1 MYHIIFI
8 RVLQIAIHLYFFPGE
23 NISTGKILLLWFFIY
38 NSNENGLWNKQIDQ
52 LPQSRLII
60 LKFAISSTSFP
71 SPFIANDL
79 ATPFNFGEPVQ
90 PTSSVLTALVAGLKK
105 KREREREREME
116 TEEKRGSKRYTR
128 RIYTWPA
135 PSRART
141 RNNVHYASLTRFLP
155 LLAFF
160 RGRKERWR
168 GTKRAEQ
175 HPFPIVGQ
183 PPPSFGRRV
192 VFFFQEEEEGKRKK
206 SPIFRGVGQSDLWLL
221 NPFPSVTGMLLPRLD
236 CLAGRDRKFTARAK
250 NELSNLKSFEE
261 RSPPLKSSI
270 S

>member
-23 NISTGKILLLWFFIY
+23 NISTGKILLLWFF

-90 PTSSVLTALVAGLKK
+90 PTSSVLTALVAALKK
-105 KREREREREME
+105 EREREME

-155 LLAFF
+155 LLACFSGAGKKDGG
-160 RGRKERWR
+160 GRKEQSSIPSQSL
-168 GTKRAEQ
+168 AN
-175 HPFPIVGQ
+175 HH
-183 PPPSFGRRV
+183 PPSVDALSSFSKKGRRERNLRSS
-192 VFFFQEEEEGKRKK
+192 EESANRTCD
-206 SPIFRGVGQSDLWLL
+206 SWTRSHLSLACYCLVSIVWLAATESL
-221 NPFPSVTGMLLPRLD
+221 RHVPKTS
-236 CLAGRDRKFTARAK
+236 
-250 NELSNLKSFEE
+250 
-261 RSPPLKSSI
+261 
-270 S
+270 

>member
-23 NISTGKILLLWFFIY
+23 NISTGKILLLWFF

-90 PTSSVLTALVAGLKK
+90 PTSSVLTALVAALKK
-105 KREREREREME
+105 EREREME

-155 LLAFF
+155 LSACFSA
-160 RGRKERWR
+160 GEKCQGPERKME
-168 GTKRAEQ
+168 GDEKSRAASL
-175 HPFPIVGQ
+175 PNLTITLLRSTLS
-183 PPPSFGRRV
+183 SFSKKGRRERNLRSS
-192 VFFFQEEEEGKRKK
+192 EESANRTCD
-206 SPIFRGVGQSDLWLL
+206 SWTRSHLSLACYCLVSIVWLAATESL
-221 NPFPSVTGMLLPRLD
+221 RHVPKTS
-236 CLAGRDRKFTARAK
+236 
-250 NELSNLKSFEE
+250 
-261 RSPPLKSSI
+261 
-270 S
+270 